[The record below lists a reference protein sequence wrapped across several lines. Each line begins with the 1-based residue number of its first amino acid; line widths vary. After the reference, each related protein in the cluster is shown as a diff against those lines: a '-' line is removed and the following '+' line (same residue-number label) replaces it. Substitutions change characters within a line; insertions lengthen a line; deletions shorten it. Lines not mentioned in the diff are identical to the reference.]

1 MNNIIIPIILA
12 YLSAFCDKYLPN
24 LNPKYVNVNDK
35 VLKIM
40 EPRNI
45 LSVMNSSPI
54 PIEKLSKDTRDEKI
68 SMFIKDKLCSVD
80 FSFRDL
86 IISIRIIIKTVI
98 NMYLEFTCIMSVRI
112 WPIAKPN
119 KGMIKWNIP
128 TEREVIN
135 IFLLDILSN
144 P

>member
-80 FSFRDL
+80 FS
-86 IISIRIIIKTVI
+86 IRIIIKTVI